1 MYLKSIEI
9 MKKIL
14 FPTDFSETAN
24 NAFVYVL
31 EMAKAFKAEVL
42 VLHVFHLPIVTYEA
56 YPAYVAD
63 VLDNMELNTFE
74 NFKDQIPY
82 LKKIAEE
89 HHFDSAKMNYILEQG
104 DLVSVVKKIAKKEQ
118 VDLIVMGT
126 HGASGLKET
135 FLGSNT
141 GSVLSNVPITLL
153 CVPDNAKFNSI
164 QKIAFTTRFRNKDYT
179 ALKQVVD
186 FANGINAK
194 VKCLYVRTADSDVE
208 ESVIERWRTNFE
220 KESVS
225 FFTVPDNDVETTVF
239 DFITGQEI
247 DILAMLTYKRSF
259 FQELFRESFTKRMSY
274 HTEIPLLVLHEK

>member
-56 YPAYVAD
+56 YPVYVAD
-63 VLDNMELNTFE
+63 VLETMELNTFE

-153 CVPDNAKFNSI
+153 CVPRGAKFNSI
-164 QKIAFTTRFRNKDYT
+164 QKIAFTTRYRSKDYK
-179 ALKQVVD
+179 ALQKVVD
-186 FANGINAK
+186 FANRINAK
-194 VKCLYVRTADSDVE
+194 VKCLHVRTAESDVQ
-208 ESVIERWRTNFE
+208 ESVVEKWRKDFE
-220 KESVS
+220 HDPVS
-225 FFTVPDNDVETTVF
+225 FFTIPDNDIETTVF
-239 DFITGQEI
+239 DFITSQEI
-247 DILAMLTYKRSF
+247 DVLAMLTYKRSF
-259 FQELFRESFTKRMSY
+259 FQELFRESFAKKMTY
-274 HTEIPLLVLHEK
+274 HTEIPLLVLHEN

>member
-1 MYLKSIEI
+1 

-31 EMAKAFKAEVL
+31 EMAKTFKAEVL
-42 VLHVFHLPIVTYEA
+42 VLHVYNLPIVTYEG
-56 YPAYVAD
+56 YPAYVAE
-63 VLDNMELNTFE
+63 VLDSVELNTFE

-89 HHFDSAKMNYILEQG
+89 HHFDSAKMSYILEQG
-104 DLVSVVKKIAKKEQ
+104 DLVSIVKKIAKKEH

-141 GSVLSNVPITLL
+141 GSVLSNVPVTLL
-153 CVPDNAKFNSI
+153 CVPDKAKFNPI
-164 QKIAFTTRFRNKDYT
+164 QKIVFTTRFKTKDYT
-179 ALKQVVD
+179 ALQQVID
-186 FANGINAK
+186 FAKGSNAK
-194 VKCLYVRTADSDVE
+194 VKCLYVRTADSDAD
-208 ESVIERWRTNFE
+208 ESVIEKWRKDFE
-220 KESVS
+220 NDSVA
-225 FFTVPDNDVETTVF
+225 FFTIPDNDVETTVF

-259 FQELFRESFTKRMSY
+259 FQELFRESFTKKMSY